1 MRWHWIIKVSLAF
14 TLLCAFLVVLPVSC
28 HWAQSKLQELSQAPR
43 SVVPRPIVATH
54 NETQAIVMATFTEI
68 KIRGLPPPPPAP
80 GDESQFRSK
89 QMPPLLLT
97 ELTECIARELECIS
111 FLDELADPELDTFVS
126 RNFRAELVA
135 ANTEAQIIELGDIP
149 GTRFVKY
156 GEIKAALAE
165 DGWWDAF
172 YQRYPDSSGYV
183 RITRP
188 VLTDDRKQALI
199 YTSLFCGRLCGS
211 GRLIRLEL
219 TASGWH
225 VVDQRLLWVS

>member
-14 TLLCAFLVVLPVSC
+14 ALLCAFLVVLPVSC

-43 SVVPRPIVATH
+43 SVVATN
-54 NETQAIVMATFTEI
+54 NETQAIVMAVFTEI
-68 KIRGLPPPPPAP
+68 KNSGLPPPPPAP
-80 GDESQFRSK
+80 GEEPQSRSE
-89 QMPPLLLT
+89 QMLPLLLT
-97 ELTECIARELECIS
+97 ELTRCIS
-111 FLDELADPELDTFVS
+111 REPGCDSVFLDAQIESELDTFVP
-126 RNFRAELVA
+126 RKFRAELVA
-135 ANTEAQIIELGDIP
+135 ANTEVQILELKDIP

-156 GEIKAALAE
+156 EEIKAAFAE
-165 DGWWDAF
+165 DGWWDGF

-211 GRLIRLEL
+211 GRLIRVEL

-225 VVDQRLLWVS
+225 VVDQRLLWAS